1 MSNQNFI
8 PLLLSSFIASFVVY
22 KCCARKKDIV
32 ENYWTSSVPM
42 TTTTELIGPDGNS
55 IPAGTQKNLTYDT
68 NPLYNPLFTEKSV
81 IQDGLKT
88 SLEGYE
94 HESDHSKTPFHT
106 VNGYKQSYLPPRFDN
121 NGTAS
126 TVRYNL
132 PEEQHLGS
140 KPSDPFTIAEY
151 FEAPGSEKKPEP
163 KMKSDVAPVDLPVD
177 LTMKNS
183 GAPKQQNQ
191 DFIVNSE
198 RLLFHTAKSHLQGLG
213 CSIRGDLPVIGI
225 APSSDVNS
233 LISFRPAAGATPQ
246 SSLRT
251 GALSVIAGTGG
262 NTAYE
267 SLANLQASASGGVST
282 AKYSNGVPM
291 LPPEGSIGMK
301 ALQSPSGTIS
311 GTSDIQ
317 SLASSKKGAPNTI
330 TNYNSV
336 IPV

>member
-22 KCCARKKDIV
+22 KCCTRKKDIV

-55 IPAGTQKNLTYDT
+55 VPAGTQKNLTYET
-68 NPLYNPLFTEKSV
+68 NPLYNPLFTNKSV
-81 IQDGLKT
+81 IEDGCK
-88 SLEGYE
+88 SSVEGYQE
-94 HESDHSKTPFHT
+94 ETDHSKTPFHT

-132 PEEQHLGS
+132 PEEKYLGS
-140 KPSDPFTIAEY
+140 KPSDPFTVAEY
-151 FEAPGSEKKPEP
+151 FESPGLEKKTEE
-163 KMKSDVAPVDLPVD
+163 KKKSDVAPVDLPID

-198 RLLFHTAKSHLQGLG
+198 RLLFSTAKSHLQGLG
-213 CSIRGDLPVIGI
+213 CSIRGDLPVIGV

-233 LISFRPAAGATPQ
+233 LISFRPAAGANPQ

-267 SLANLQASASGGVST
+267 SLANLQVSASGGVST

-291 LPPEGSIGMK
+291 LPPAGSIGMK
-301 ALQSPSGTIS
+301 AIQSASDTIS
-311 GTSDIQ
+311 GTTNIQ
-317 SLASSKKGAPNTI
+317 SLASSKNGAPNVI
-330 TNYNSV
+330 TNHNSV

>member
-1 MSNQNFI
+1 MTNQNFF